1 MSEVIYTSERW
12 WKTGLVPVAA
22 AGSENDGV
30 VVQEMDEDKNSESSD
45 KREEKWSLK
54 RLKKTI
60 LEL

>member
-45 KREEKWSLK
+45 KRE
-54 RLKKTI
+54 
-60 LEL
+60 